1 VQTLGMNSAPDVLA
15 FRCEPQQDEGMASI
29 TIRNVPSEV
38 HDELAA
44 RAARS
49 GQSLQEYLLATLT
62 DLTRRPDVRTVLER
76 ARARVEATGSGLA
89 SEQILEALDEG
100 RRR

>member
-1 VQTLGMNSAPDVLA
+1 MRLDTDVLA
-15 FRCEPQQDEGMASI
+15 FCCEQQQDEGMASI
-29 TIRNVPSEV
+29 TIRNVPSDV

-62 DLTRRPDVRTVLER
+62 HLAGRPDVRTVLER
-76 ARARVEATGSGLA
+76 ARDRVNATGSGLTA
-89 SEQILEALDEG
+89 EQILEALDEG

>member
-1 VQTLGMNSAPDVLA
+1 MPPDADVLA
-15 FRCEPQQDEGMASI
+15 FRCEAQQDGGMASI
-29 TIRNVPSEV
+29 TIRNVPADV

-49 GQSLQEYLLATLT
+49 GQSLQEYLLAALT
-62 DLTRRPDVRTVLER
+62 SLAARPDVRTVLDR
-76 ARARVEATGSGLA
+76 ARARVEATGSGLSA
-89 SEQILEALDEG
+89 EQILEALDEG

>member
-1 VQTLGMNSAPDVLA
+1 LLA
-15 FRCEPQQDEGMASI
+15 FRSETQQDAVMASI

-49 GQSLQEYLLATLT
+49 GRSLQEYLLAALT
-62 DLTRRPDVRTVLER
+62 HLAGRPDVRTVLER
-76 ARARVEATGSGLA
+76 ARDRVNATGSGLTA
-89 SEQILEALDEG
+89 AEILEALDEG